1 MKRIRLSDRASAYLM
16 IAPAVLLVVLLSL
29 YLYGYAIW
37 TSFQMMSPLLPPK
50 FAGLKNYAAV
60 ITSIYFL
67 RAVKNTLI
75 FTAFTVP
82 ITVVLG
88 VLTASLLNRRFWGG
102 VGLKAMIL
110 LPWAIPTAISGVIWR
125 GVFNDGWGALNAS
138 LYLMGLIPN
147 YIRWL
152 TTPNLAKFAVIVA
165 QVWAQFP
172 MAAVLTLAAIQAIPE
187 ELYESA
193 AIDGAGVCQR
203 FLYITLPNIKAMLA
217 IVTVYE
223 ILMGL
228 TTFDITYAL
237 TGGGPGTATILISY
251 FTWAESFKMLNFGN
265 GTALAVLLALTSLV
279 LIVFGILRLVP
290 TELILGGEGQ

>member
-1 MKRIRLSDRASAYLM
+1 M
-16 IAPAVLLVVLLSL
+16 IAPALFLVVLLSL
-29 YLYGYAIW
+29 YLYCYAIW
-37 TSFQMMSPLLPPK
+37 TSFRIMSPLLPPK

-88 VLTASLLNRRFWGG
+88 VLTASLLNQRFWGG

-125 GVFNDGWGALNAS
+125 GVFSDGWGALNAS

-152 TTPNLAKFAVIVA
+152 TTPILAKFAVIVA

-172 MAAVLTLAAIQAIPE
+172 MATVLTLAAIQAIPE

-193 AIDGAGVCQR
+193 AIDGAGVRQR
-203 FLYITLPNIKAMLA
+203 FFYITLPNIKAMLA

-290 TELILGGEGQ
+290 TELILGGEGP